1 MRARELL
8 MLVVVLATGTAA
20 WWLLAGGELEAP
32 PEPVPVA
39 TEPPPK
45 ANPGEPG
52 SEPAASSAA
61 PAVAAWQ
68 PEARQGQDT
77 KGWTSGV
84 VRGDVQIAVSIL
96 DRIQSISVVV
106 EELRNPL
113 AGDGPF
119 RHPHRQ
125 IVPVRMDAG
134 TPTFEVR
141 GIPFSEH
148 AYSVRL
154 YSPGLNG
161 GQRTVVIDQE
171 HPLHEDLLLSL
182 TPGAPFSVL
191 LRDQDLAPLAGHDV
205 QLVPIGDP
213 PGRPGKRGTTDNFGA
228 VVFGDVMAGDYRA
241 LVLLHGTAV
250 DDGQIV
256 TVPGDG
262 RMYGN
267 KVQGQSTSI
276 TVQRG
281 VPLEITVLN
290 GNFGLAD
297 AQIRLMP
304 TDQLRLVQIDATTDV
319 AGKARF
325 PRLLPGIWQIDIWK
339 DNFERTSRQLT
350 IKKDEPPPPPLEVR
364 LFRIR

>member
-1 MRARELL
+1 MRARELS
-8 MLVVVLATGTAA
+8 MLVVVLAAGAAA
-20 WWLLAGGELEAP
+20 WWLLGSSEPEAP
-32 PEPVPVA
+32 PLALPRAVGP
-39 TEPPPK
+39 T
-45 ANPGEPG
+45 PGAETPDPG
-52 SEPAASSAA
+52 GE
-61 PAVAAWQ
+61 PAVAAAPLPVATWT
-68 PEARQGQDT
+68 PDTRQTQDT
-77 KGWTSGV
+77 TGWTAGV

-125 IVPVRMDAG
+125 IVPVRLGAG

-141 GIPFSEH
+141 GIPFSDH
-148 AYSVRL
+148 AYAVRL

-161 GQRTVVIDQE
+161 GQRTLVIDQE
-171 HPLHEDLLLSL
+171 HPLHEDVVLAL

-191 LRDQDLAPLAGHDV
+191 LRDQDLTPLPDHDV
-205 QLVPIGDP
+205 QLAPLGDP
-213 PGRPGKRGTTDNFGA
+213 PGRPAKRGTSNNFGT
-228 VVFGDVMAGDYRA
+228 VVFEDVMAGDYQVK
-241 LVLLHGTAV
+241 VLLHGTAV

-256 TVPGDG
+256 TVPDDG
-262 RMYGN
+262 RMYGS
-267 KVQGQSTSI
+267 KVQGQSTAV

-281 VPLEITVLN
+281 VPLEISVWT
-290 GNFGLAD
+290 GNYGLAD
-297 AQIRLMP
+297 AKIRLMP

-325 PRLLPGIWQIDIWK
+325 PRLLPGVWQIDVWK
-339 DNFERTSRQLT
+339 DDFERTSRQIT
-350 IKKDEPPPPPLEVR
+350 IKKDEPPPPLEIR